1 MAKSYKIRIKED
13 MQGKDSVVDA
23 LIGNTG
29 KPAPEKKSYSVQV
42 KKKET
47 RSRRLQLLM
56 TPSLYAKVVREAN
69 KLGVSVNEL
78 INTVL
83 DDVL

>member
-1 MAKSYKIRIKED
+1 MAKSYKSRIKED
-13 MQGKDSVVDA
+13 MGKDSVVDA
-23 LIGNTG
+23 LIGNTE
-29 KPAPEKKSYSVQV
+29 KPAPEKKSYNVQV

-56 TPSLYAKVVREAN
+56 TPSLYAKVDREAN

-83 DDVL
+83 DGVL